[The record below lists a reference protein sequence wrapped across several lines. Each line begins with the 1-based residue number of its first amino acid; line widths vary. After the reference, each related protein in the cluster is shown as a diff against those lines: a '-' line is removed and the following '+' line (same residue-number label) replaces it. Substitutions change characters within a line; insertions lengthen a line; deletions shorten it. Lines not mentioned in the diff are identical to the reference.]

1 MLVFHY
7 VQFSK
12 FFQPISEAIIGG
24 LIMLSFVY
32 LTVDGFRLLNQIN
45 KYQKKHQK
53 SWLIQSVAIQFFSL
67 PITYGFSLSYSF
79 AKQFFEIGDSKTT
92 IGFLYIMTGF
102 GLFHFIIIYFLIFII
117 KPKLK
122 NEIIITGQQF
132 QFA

>member
-79 AKQFFEIGDSKTT
+79 AKQFFEIGDGKT
-92 IGFLYIMTGF
+92 LKA
-102 GLFHFIIIYFLIFII
+102 IF
-117 KPKLK
+117 
-122 NEIIITGQQF
+122 
-132 QFA
+132 